1 MKIETVKI
9 SSLKPYENN
18 AKRHPQNQIEQIKQ
32 SIKEFG
38 FNDPVGI
45 DENNMII
52 EGHGRLEAAQQ
63 LGMKEIPCIRIEG
76 LNEQQKKAYILA
88 HNKLTMNTGFD
99 MEKLQKEIEAIKTVD
114 LTIYDFQIFSP
125 EEVEE
130 ISVPTEE
137 QVCTIVLNLTEDQY
151 QTIMTASERIDEM
164 VKDFHSYGNPNKRS
178 NLINEIIY
186 QWAAKRGVI

>member
-125 EEVEE
+125 EEAEE

-186 QWAAKRGVI
+186 QWAVKRGVI